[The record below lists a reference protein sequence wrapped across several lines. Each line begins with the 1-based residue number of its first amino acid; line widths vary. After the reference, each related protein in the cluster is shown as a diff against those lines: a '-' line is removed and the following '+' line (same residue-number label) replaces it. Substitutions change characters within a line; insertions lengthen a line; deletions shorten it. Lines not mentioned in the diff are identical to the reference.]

1 MNIVGEN
8 FPKEIVDQINLRQT
22 KLGSSHRDNE
32 LLSWMNSKTDLR
44 LKKKSSEKSRKWNTL
59 TS

>member
-32 LLSWMNSKTDLR
+32 LLSWINWIKAR
-44 LKKKSSEKSRKWNTL
+44 NIKKK
-59 TS
+59 